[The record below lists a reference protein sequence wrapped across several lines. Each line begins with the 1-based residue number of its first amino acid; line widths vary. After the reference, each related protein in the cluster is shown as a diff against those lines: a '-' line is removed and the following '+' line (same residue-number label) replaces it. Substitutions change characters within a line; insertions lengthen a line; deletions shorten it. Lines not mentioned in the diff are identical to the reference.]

1 MRMFCSRCP
10 TAFFQL
16 SCVWGR
22 KSLIRLR
29 IENTRVGPTADGQL
43 EASLLLEQHRKGLEA
58 PEHSDKTDLLL

>member
-1 MRMFCSRCP
+1 M
-10 TAFFQL
+10 
-16 SCVWGR
+16 WGR

-43 EASLLLEQHRKGLEA
+43 EASLLLEQHRKGLKA